1 MPCSTSILVLEGRRS
16 VCEELPGTTGESL
29 DLGALFAAH
38 GGDLYHFAL
47 WLVHDPALAE
57 DLVQDTFLKA
67 HEKRDTFLGAASPV
81 SWLKRIL
88 HNLAVDGYRR
98 NKHEIPVSEVED
110 KWQDNAYT
118 VDTEAVVERAQVRR
132 ELDDALIRLP
142 FIYRATVVLH
152 DVEGL
157 STGEIAAMLDEGL
170 PAIKQRLRRGRMI
183 LVTALAKG
191 NERRTAMAGVPLSCW
206 DARIRVS
213 DYLNGELSQEKGQ
226 LVEEHLRTCPTCPPL
241 YAALV
246 GVKAQLGKLRDP
258 DKVVPPGLAEQVS
271 ERIAA
276 STKDR

>member
-1 MPCSTSILVLEGRRS
+1 MPENSVSTAG
-16 VCEELPGTTGESL
+16 GGL

-47 WLVHDPALAE
+47 WLVHDPARAE

-67 HEKRDTFLGAASPV
+67 HEKRDTFRGAASPLP
-81 SWLKRIL
+81 WLKRIL

-98 NKHEIPVSEVED
+98 HQHEIPVSEVEE
-110 KWQDNAYT
+110 KWQDDSYT
-118 VDTEAVVERAQVRR
+118 VDTEAVVERAQVRW
-132 ELDDALIRLP
+132 ELEDALVRLP
-142 FIYRATVVLH
+142 FIYRATLVLH

-157 STGEIAAMLDEGL
+157 STGDIAHMLDEGL
-170 PAIKQRLRRGRMI
+170 PTIKQRLRRGRMM

-191 NERRTAMAGVPLSCW
+191 HERRTAMAGVPLSCW

-213 DYLNGELSQEKGQ
+213 DFLNGDLDQEEGR

-246 GVKAQLGKLRDP
+246 GARAHLGELRDS
-258 DKVVPPGLAEQVS
+258 DKVVPPRLAERVS
-271 ERIAA
+271 ARIA
-276 STKDR
+276 SLPDD